1 MMEQRKNLRFPVKFR
16 SSFSSVGMVGGEG
29 RVADLSTR
37 GCRIESSIDVQPG
50 ASLEVQIK
58 TIEDKPPIQIQA
70 AIVRWSREQ
79 QFGLEFEVI
88 TPTEWAHLQDTVKQI
103 ELEPYERDRQAAEL
117 RESS

>member
-1 MMEQRKNLRFPVKFR
+1 MEKRKNLRFPVKFR

-29 RVADLSTR
+29 RVVDLSTR

-58 TIEDKPPIQIQA
+58 TIEDNPPIQIQA
-70 AIVRWSREQ
+70 AVVRWCREQ

-88 TPTEWAHLQDTVKQI
+88 APTEWAHLQAIVKQI
-103 ELEPYERDRQAAEL
+103 ELEPYQRDRQAAEL

>member
-1 MMEQRKNLRFPVKFR
+1 MMEKRKDLRFPVKFR

-29 RVADLSTR
+29 RVVDLSTR

-58 TIEDKPPIQIQA
+58 TIEDNPPIQIQA
-70 AIVRWSREQ
+70 AVVRWCREQ

-88 TPTEWAHLQDTVKQI
+88 APTEWAHLQAIVKQI
-103 ELEPYERDRQAAEL
+103 ELEPYQRDRQAAEL

>member
-1 MMEQRKNLRFPVKFR
+1 MMEQRQNLRFPAKFR

-50 ASLEVQIK
+50 ASLEVQIM

-88 TPTEWAHLQDTVKQI
+88 TPTEWSHLQDTVKQI

>member
-1 MMEQRKNLRFPVKFR
+1 MEQRKNIRFPVKFR

-29 RVADLSTR
+29 SIVDLSTR
-37 GCRIESSIDVQPG
+37 GCRVESSIDVQPG

-58 TIEDKPPIQIQA
+58 ATEHRPPIKIQA

-103 ELEPYERDRQAAEL
+103 EMEPYERDRQAAEL

>member
-29 RVADLSTR
+29 RAVDLSTR

-50 ASLEVQIK
+50 ASLEIQIEA
-58 TIEDKPPIQIQA
+58 IEHHPSIKIQA

-88 TPTEWAHLQDTVKQI
+88 APTEWAHLQDTVKDI
-103 ELEPYERDRQAAEL
+103 EMEPYQRDKQAAEL
-117 RESS
+117 GESF